1 MRGRREV
8 EDKSF
13 WAMDVDKRE
22 RSASSPS
29 FSSYITLLSDSSMS
43 RLRSWS
49 CKSFSNFSII
59 NAANRGGSVSAKFRS
74 LGSLSVLGMTL
85 ISIGF
90 RFMCSLRMYRLWR
103 LHLLESLSM
112 LEVSV
117 MDRVSSVRAS
127 LDRLWISLSCSEV
140 GAYDTW

>member
-1 MRGRREV
+1 M
-8 EDKSF
+8 
-13 WAMDVDKRE
+13 
-22 RSASSPS
+22 
-29 FSSYITLLSDSSMS
+29 
-43 RLRSWS
+43 
-49 CKSFSNFSII
+49 I
-59 NAANRGGSVSAKFRS
+59 NAANLGGSVSAKLRS

-117 MDRVSSVRAS
+117 IERVSSVRAS